1 MVKNIIK
8 YFRLPGLLF
17 IPLLI
22 LPLFL
27 NSCSSKKEIKED
39 KFIKIY
45 CDLIIAQD
53 TTNTMN
59 DSIRREIFRRYSV
72 TEEQY
77 NSTILSYNK
86 DPKKWDEFFGKAIDY
101 LGELRKKKDG

>member
-1 MVKNIIK
+1 MK

-27 NSCSSKKEIKED
+27 NACSSKKEIKED

-53 TTNTMN
+53 TTNAMN
-59 DSIRREIFRRYSV
+59 ESLRGEVFRRYAV
-72 TEEQY
+72 TEEEY
-77 NSTILSYNK
+77 NNTILSYNK
-86 DPKKWDEFFGKAIDY
+86 DPKKWDKFFDKAIEY